1 MPCAIMRPL
10 VFKLLCYRY
19 LAFDMALSLS
29 LWMKPANSFFDL
41 VASRALSKWNLFGSP
56 SGKQRKQAY
65 TRIVKVKKMH
75 FMRNARASSFSLG
88 APGQETPWAEWVTTP
103 RTIDSSEHPFF
114 APREWSWRRRLCT
127 GRQEAPLP
135 RWRTHARCVFFD
147 GSTSRLVAFA
157 AAATNGHCGKL
168 FA

>member
-1 MPCAIMRPL
+1 MQPL
-10 VFKLLCYRY
+10 RSLLCGTHQLPDELQLFWGGLARLSGISCPLQVKPFR
-19 LAFDMALSLS
+19 LAFREAAETSIYKD
-29 LWMKPANSFFDL
+29 
-41 VASRALSKWNLFGSP
+41 SKS
-56 SGKQRKQAY
+56 QE
-65 TRIVKVKKMH
+65 MH

-88 APGQETPWAEWVTTP
+88 APGQETPWAEWATTP
-103 RTIDSSEHPFF
+103 RTIDTSEHPFF